1 MHSFGKEV
9 DRLKVTVIVL
19 DSVGAGALPDAA
31 EFGDEGVDTLG
42 HIAAVTD
49 LRLPNLQQLG
59 LGNLHPIRGVE
70 PVPAPRAAFGKMA
83 EKSRGKDT
91 TTGHWEICGLILD
104 KPFPTYPNGFPPD
117 LIAAFERAIGR
128 RVLGNK
134 VASGTAIIEEL
145 GAEHMRTGYPI
156 VYTSADSVFQVAAH
170 EEVIP
175 LDELYRICSIA
186 RELLT
191 GPHAVARVIARP
203 FVGRPG
209 NFRRTYNRRDFSL
222 APPAPTLLDRLKEA
236 GYAVVGIG
244 KIEDIFAGR
253 GLTRAVHTEGNM
265 DGVDKTLN
273 FMQEDMEGLIFT
285 NLVDYDSL
293 YGHRNDPEGYARA
306 LMDFDRRVPELL
318 AALSPGDLLVITA
331 DHGCDPVSPGT
342 DHTREYVPLL
352 VYGSR
357 VKAGYNL
364 GIRETFAD
372 LGATVAEI
380 FGVSLPVGRSFA
392 GEILVS

>member
-331 DHGCDPVSPGT
+331 DHGCDSVSPGT

>member
-1 MHSFGKEV
+1 M
-9 DRLKVTVIVL
+9 KVTIIVL

-49 LRLPNLQQLG
+49 LHLPNLQQLG
-59 LGNLHPIRGVE
+59 LGNLHSIRGVE

-175 LDELYRICSIA
+175 LDELYRICAIA

-222 APPAPTLLDRLKEA
+222 APPAPTLLDKLKEA

-253 GLTRAVHTEGNM
+253 GLTQAVHTEGNM
-265 DGVDKTLN
+265 DGVDKTLD
-273 FMQEDMEGLIFT
+273 FMGKDMEGLIFT

-392 GEILVS
+392 GEILVP